1 MTRPTMIGYLRVST
15 GEQADSGLGLAA
27 QRAAI
32 AEYAERKGWDIVWYE
47 DAGKSGETLDR
58 PALQAALERLHPKKR
73 DVAGIVVAKMDRLS
87 RSVKDFAGLLELSLK
102 RGWSVVAIDFDIDT
116 STPVGELVA
125 NVMAAVGRWERRMI
139 GARTSEAMQAA
150 KRQGKHMGRVADPLP
165 DSTATRLRALRA
177 EGVPVSRI
185 ADRLNAEGI
194 TTPRGSKW
202 HTSTVTTALARLTDP
217 TKEPTPA
224 LAQSA

>member
-1 MTRPTMIGYLRVST
+1 M
-15 GEQADSGLGLAA
+15 
-27 QRAAI
+27 
-32 AEYAERKGWDIVWYE
+32 
-47 DAGKSGETLDR
+47 
-58 PALQAALERLHPKKR
+58 QAALERLHPKKR

-150 KRQGKHMGRVADPLP
+150 KRSGKHMGRVAAPLP
-165 DSTATRLRALRA
+165 TATATRLHCLRA
-177 EGVPVSRI
+177 DGLSANRI
-185 ADRLNAEGI
+185 AEQLNAEGI

-202 HTSTVTTALARLTDP
+202 HTSTVAAALARLT
-217 TKEPTPA
+217 KEHHNALTP
-224 LAQSA
+224 SA